1 MRSLNLDQLRAFVEV
16 IERGSFTAAAKELN
30 LTQPA
35 VTHQVQEL
43 ERRFKVLLV
52 ERLGKRA
59 YLTQAGEKLIEH
71 ARHLLDEDS
80 RTQVL
85 MRRFDDGW
93 LGRVRVGTS
102 MTVLMYLLPPILRQL
117 KTDHP
122 QLEINLKA
130 GLTARTLQMLKTNAL
145 DLGLCAIPIE
155 DPRFE
160 TVPLFKDELVA
171 ILPAELGRVPRKV
184 TPQFLSRC
192 PLILGSPEAALRRT
206 VTDWLS
212 LAGPPPK
219 PLMEF
224 DNVEAIK
231 SVVAVGLGAS
241 IVPQPMLGRGGE
253 YACAAAQSACKPT
266 GRIGPTRWKAKHRW
280 HGARGCGIVS
290 VAGPALGGRIKI
302 DATWVRRET
311 RLAVRSPD
319 NNQV

>member
-16 IERGSFTAAAKELN
+16 VERGSFTAAAKELH

-43 ERRFKVLLV
+43 ERRFQVSLV
-52 ERLGKRA
+52 ERFGKRA

-71 ARHLLDEDS
+71 ARELLDGDM
-80 RTQVL
+80 RTQTV
-85 MRRFDDGW
+85 MRRFGDGW

-102 MTVLMYLLPPILRQL
+102 MTLLMYVLPPILQQL

-130 GLTARTLQMLKTNAL
+130 GLSTTTLQMLKTNAL
-145 DLGLCAIPIE
+145 DLGLCALPIE
-155 DPRFE
+155 DPAFE

-171 ILPAELGRVPRKV
+171 ILPAELGHIPTRVSPA
-184 TPQFLSRC
+184 FLSQR
-192 PLILGSPEAALRRT
+192 PLILGGENSALRRT
-206 VTDWLS
+206 IMDWLA

-224 DNVEAIK
+224 DNVEAMK

-241 IVPQPMLGRGGE
+241 IVPSLSLGAGHIPVANMLVRPLTPRASRRVGLVRLRGKRRTDGME
-253 YACAAAQSACKPT
+253 LVSAALLS
-266 GRIGPTRWKAKHRW
+266 
-280 HGARGCGIVS
+280 
-290 VAGPALGGRIKI
+290 L
-302 DATWVRRET
+302 
-311 RLAVRSPD
+311 RL
-319 NNQV
+319 